1 MTNPVHPETQASF
14 AKGLVWIIRL
24 ALAGLIAAPTFVGL
38 VALSGMRNQYAD
50 LLAQFTAPALFAT
63 MGLGLLLGLVRRRR
77 WAAAA
82 LVPAALLLLA
92 VAPQWFPAASR
103 PEAGA
108 ETIRLYSANLWVR
121 NRDLDAIAASI
132 RQADAD
138 IVMLI
143 ELGDAT
149 APHLDAL
156 VGDYP
161 YRIASP
167 RIDRPN
173 GAVRSVIASRYPLT
187 TLPRPAGVE
196 AVGARAATPLGA
208 INLVSIHL
216 TRPWPFEESWG
227 QISQTMALDQ
237 MLEGLNGP
245 VVVAGDF
252 NSVSTARI
260 GKQVQR
266 DIGLRPASGFPGT
279 WPASLPSA
287 LAITIDQIYASPDV
301 AFVSRRLGRPTG
313 SDHRPVVTEITRARD

>member
-14 AKGLVWIIRL
+14 AKAIAWVVRL
-24 ALAGLIAAPTFVGL
+24 LLTGLIATPTFM
-38 VALSGMRNQYAD
+38 ALLAISGMRNRYAD

-63 MGLGLLLGLVRRRR
+63 VGL
-77 WAAAA
+77 
-82 LVPAALLLLA
+82 ALLLLLFRQRRWATAA
-92 VAPQWFPAASR
+92 VVPVALLLISVSSQWFPTASR

-108 ETIRLYSANLWVR
+108 PSVRLYSANLWVR

-138 IVMLI
+138 VVMLI

-149 APHLDAL
+149 APHLDDL

-161 YRIASP
+161 HRIASP

-173 GAVRSVIASRYPLT
+173 GDVRSVIASRYPLVA
-187 TLPRPAGVE
+187 LPRPDTFE
-196 AVGARAATPLGA
+196 AVGATAMTPLGP
-208 INLVSIHL
+208 INLVSVHL

-227 QISQTMALDQ
+227 QISQTMALDA
-237 MLEGLNGP
+237 MLQNLSGP

-252 NSVSTARI
+252 NSVSNARI
-260 GKQVQR
+260 GKMVQR
-266 DIGLRPASGFPGT
+266 DIGLRPVAGFPGT
-279 WPASLPSA
+279 WPAALPSP
-287 LAITIDQIYASPDV
+287 LAITIDQVYASPDL

-313 SDHRPVVTEITRARD
+313 SDHRPVVTEITRAAK

>member
-1 MTNPVHPETQASF
+1 MTNLVHPERQASF
-14 AKGLVWIIRL
+14 ATLRAWLVRL
-24 ALAGLIAAPTFVGL
+24 ALAGLIAAPTFLAL
-38 VALSGMRNQYAD
+38 VALSGMQNQYAD
-50 LLAQFTAPALFAT
+50 LLAQFTAPALFAAV
-63 MGLGLLLGLVRRRR
+63 GLGLLLALVRRWR

-82 LVPAALLLLA
+82 VVPAALLLIA
-92 VAPQWFPAASR
+92 VVPQWFPTASR

-108 ETIRLYSANLWVR
+108 ASIRLYSANLWVR
-121 NRDLDAIAASI
+121 NRDVEAIAASI

-156 VGDYP
+156 VGHYP
-161 YRIASP
+161 HRIASP

-173 GAVRSVIASRYPLT
+173 GAVRSVIASRYPLA
-187 TLPRPAGVE
+187 TLPRPGGVE
-196 AVGARAATPLGA
+196 AVGARAVTPIGP

-227 QISQTMALDQ
+227 QISQTMALGE
-237 MLEGLNGP
+237 MLEELDGP
-245 VVVAGDF
+245 VLVAGDF

-260 GKQVQR
+260 GKQVRR
-266 DIGLRPASGFPGT
+266 DIGLRPAPGFPGT
-279 WPASLPSA
+279 WPGALPSA
-287 LAITIDQIYASPDV
+287 LGITIDQVYASPDL

-313 SDHRPVVTEITRARD
+313 SDHRPVVTEVTRAAD

>member
-1 MTNPVHPETQASF
+1 MTNPVHPERQASF
-14 AKGLVWIIRL
+14 AKLLVWPVRL
-24 ALAGLIAAPTFVGL
+24 ALAGLIAAPTLVAL

-50 LLAQFTAPALFAT
+50 LMAQFTAPALLAT
-63 MGLGLLLGLVRRRR
+63 VGLGLLLVLVRRRR

-82 LVPAALLLLA
+82 FVPAALLLIA
-92 VAPQWFPAASR
+92 VAPQWFPTASR

-108 ETIRLYSANLWVR
+108 ATIRIYSANLWVR

-138 IVMLI
+138 VVMLI

-156 VGDYP
+156 VGAYP

-167 RIDRPN
+167 RMDRPN

-187 TLPRPAGVE
+187 VLPRPAGVE
-196 AVGARAATPLGA
+196 AVGARAATPLGS
-208 INLVSIHL
+208 INLISIHL

-227 QISQTMALDQ
+227 QISQTMALDE
-237 MLEGLNGP
+237 MLEGLSGP

-260 GKQVQR
+260 GKQVRR
-266 DIGLRPASGFPGT
+266 DIGLRPAPGFPGT
-279 WPASLPSA
+279 WPAGLPSA
-287 LAITIDQIYASPDV
+287 LAITIDQVYASPDL
-301 AFVSRRLGRPTG
+301 AFSSRRLGRSTG
-313 SDHRPVVTEITRARD
+313 SDHRPVVTEITRAED

>member
-1 MTNPVHPETQASF
+1 MTNLVQPERQASF
-14 AKGLVWIIRL
+14 AKRLVWLVRL
-24 ALAGLIAAPTFVGL
+24 ALAGLIATPTFVGL

-63 MGLGLLLGLVRRRR
+63 VGLGLFLLLVRQRR

-82 LVPAALLLLA
+82 VVPAALLLIA
-92 VAPQWFPAASR
+92 VGPQWFPAAAR

-108 ETIRLYSANLWVR
+108 ATIRLYSANLWVR

-138 IVMLI
+138 VVMLI

-167 RIDRPN
+167 RIHRPN
-173 GAVRSVIASRYPLT
+173 GAVRSVIASRYPIT
-187 TLPRPAGVE
+187 ALPRPAGVE

-208 INLVSIHL
+208 LNLVSVHL

-237 MLEGLNGP
+237 MIEGLSGP
-245 VVVAGDF
+245 VIVAGDF

-260 GKQVQR
+260 GKQVRR
-266 DIGLRPASGFPGT
+266 DIGLRPAPGFPGT
-279 WPASLPSA
+279 WPSSLPSA
-287 LAITIDQIYASPDV
+287 LAITIDQIYASPDL

-313 SDHRPVVTEITRARD
+313 SDHRPVVTEITRAAD